1 MAVGTFSV
9 KYDWYQTEGQVF
21 IVLSKRNQAVE
32 DCRID
37 FSPSPDASSKQSIQV
52 FAKDEVVFQTKLYGQ
67 VQPNKATIQV
77 TPFKIEVRLAK
88 ISNERWATLSIEDTS
103 SSTTAVAQADSQ
115 TTNEED
121 VELPKKKEQPNW
133 DKMGKDAE
141 EEEFEN
147 SDPSTKLFK
156 KIYAGSDDETRRAM
170 LKSMQESNGTVLNT
184 NWAEVGKK
192 KITPYKSKDSKEG
205 GQDGQDD

>member
-1 MAVGTFSV
+1 MALETCFVNTTGIRLRVTFLLCCPSATSP
-9 KYDWYQTEGQVF
+9 W
-21 IVLSKRNQAVE
+21 
-32 DCRID
+32 RIA
-37 FSPSPDASSKQSIQV
+37 ASISALFLPALLSKQSIQV
-52 FAKDEVVFQTKLYGQ
+52 FAKDEVVFQTQLYGQ

-77 TPFKIEVRLAK
+77 TPFKIEVRLDK
-88 ISNERWATLSIEDTS
+88 TSNERWATLSVEDTS
-103 SSTTAVAQADSQ
+103 SSTTAVAQSESQ
-115 TTNEED
+115 TTNKGD
-121 VELPKKKEQPNW
+121 VQLPKKKQPNW
-133 DKMGKDAE
+133 DKGKDAE
-141 EEEFEN
+141 EEELEN

-192 KITPYKSKDSKEG
+192 KITPYKSKDSEEE